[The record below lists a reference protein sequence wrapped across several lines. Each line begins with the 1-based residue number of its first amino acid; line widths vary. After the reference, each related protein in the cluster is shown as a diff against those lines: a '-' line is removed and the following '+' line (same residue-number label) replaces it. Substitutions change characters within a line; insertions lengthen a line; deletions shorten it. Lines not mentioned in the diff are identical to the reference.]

1 MKKIKKLFE
10 GRIVIGTVKGDVHG
24 AGKSLVASIF
34 RAVGYEVINLGV
46 NIPAGKF
53 AEAVEK
59 CKPDDLGMS
68 SSLTITVHQ
77 ML

>member
-24 AGKSLVASIF
+24 VGKSLVASIF

-46 NIPAGKF
+46 SIPVGKF
-53 AEAVEK
+53 AEVVEK
-59 CKPDDLGMS
+59 YMPDVFGMS
-68 SSLTITVHQ
+68 FSLTTTVHQ